1 MKKMIIGYP
10 APVMSLYQAW
20 DLVQDSE
27 IDADTASAV
36 AKLITLMYQD
46 EAPELRALAAGKP
59 VAADAL
65 TGEIDRL
72 ISSGDLADRPRHLLA
87 AVRRWV
93 EAVVGRPGPWYAVS
107 GPGGSAVARDI
118 QCLMALAVQF
128 TFTAEEGHWRA
139 SAIAKELAY
148 IGGGTVHYGDDLW
161 LEVRVQ

>member
-46 EAPELRALAAGKP
+46 DEAPEELRALAAGQP

-65 TGEIDRL
+65 TGGIDRL

-93 EAVVGRPGPWYAVS
+93 EAVVDRPGPWYAVS
-107 GPGGSAVARDI
+107 
-118 QCLMALAVQF
+118 
-128 TFTAEEGHWRA
+128 
-139 SAIAKELAY
+139 
-148 IGGGTVHYGDDLW
+148 
-161 LEVRVQ
+161 

>member
-1 MKKMIIGYP
+1 
-10 APVMSLYQAW
+10 LYQAW

-46 EAPELRALAAGKP
+46 EAPEELRALAAGQP
-59 VAADAL
+59 AGVDAL
-65 TGEIDRL
+65 IREIDRL
-72 ISSGDLADRPRHLLA
+72 ISSGDLADRPRHLLT

-93 EAVVGRPGPWYAVS
+93 ETVVDRPGPWYAVS

-128 TFTAEEGHWRA
+128 TAADGQWRA

-148 IGGGTVHYGDDLW
+148 IGGGAAQFGNGLW

>member
-27 IDADTASAV
+27 SDADTASAV

-46 EAPELRALAAGKP
+46 EAPEELRALAAGQP

-72 ISSGDLADRPRHLLA
+72 ISSGDLADRPQHLLT

-93 EAVVGRPGPWYAVS
+93 KAVVDRPGPW
-107 GPGGSAVARDI
+107 
-118 QCLMALAVQF
+118 
-128 TFTAEEGHWRA
+128 
-139 SAIAKELAY
+139 
-148 IGGGTVHYGDDLW
+148 
-161 LEVRVQ
+161 

>member
-1 MKKMIIGYP
+1 MIIGYP

-36 AKLITLMYQD
+36 ARVVTLMYQDQD
-46 EAPELRALAAGKP
+46 EAPELRALAAGQP
-59 VAADAL
+59 VAVDDL

-72 ISSGDLADRPRHLLA
+72 ISSEDLADRPRHLLT

-93 EAVVGRPGPWYAVS
+93 ETVVDRPGPWYAVS

-128 TFTAEEGHWRA
+128 TAADGQWRA

-148 IGGGTVHYGDDLW
+148 IGGGAAQFGNGLW